1 MKVLQFITDSLGDAS
16 YLVVANGKAAAVDP
30 QRDVRPLLAA
40 AKEHNATIE
49 FVFET
54 HVHNDYLSGG
64 RELAALGAQVVAPA
78 KGELEFPHLPLEDG
92 GEVAFGGATL
102 RAVAAPG
109 HTYEHTAYLGLDE
122 RGQSRAAFTGGA
134 LLMGSAGRS
143 DLLGPAHT
151 AELTRLQWET
161 AQRIRGLLSP
171 AASLFP
177 THGAGSFCSTTGSA
191 MERSGPLATELTRN
205 PALTSLTAEEFAAI
219 QLATSAPIPGY
230 YQYMAPLNRKGPRV
244 YGEPPRPA
252 RLTPDEVASTTAN
265 VIDIR
270 PRLEFANAHIPGSI
284 DIEESNS
291 LLAYTGWI
299 IPFNAPIVLIA
310 HDEAQARRVTVDLFR
325 IGYEDVRG
333 YLPFR
338 DWQTAGRRV
347 DSLEHV
353 DAERARQ
360 ILRANEMPVLDTR
373 FASEHLEFPIPG
385 ALKLPFDELTSW
397 AGTAP
402 ARSLV
407 VCASGQRA
415 TMAASVLKKAGRDV
429 IALAEGGAEDLLA
442 G

>member
-1 MKVLQFITDSLGDAS
+1 MQVLQFITDSLGDAS
-16 YLVVANGKAAAVDP
+16 YLVVAGGKAAAVDA
-30 QRDVRPLLAA
+30 QRDVRPLVAA
-40 AKEHNATIE
+40 AKEHHATIE
-49 FVFET
+49 YVFET

-78 KGELEFPHLPLEDG
+78 QGKLEFPHLALEDG
-92 GEVAFGGATL
+92 DQIAFGGASL

-109 HTYEHTAYLGLDE
+109 HTYEHTAYIVLDE
-122 RGQSRAAFTGGA
+122 RGQAGAAFTGGA

-143 DLLGPAHT
+143 DLLGPEHT

-161 AQRIRGLLSP
+161 AQLIRGLLSP

-205 PALTSLTAEEFAAI
+205 PALTSLTAQEFAAI
-219 QLATSAPIPGY
+219 QLATSTPIPGY
-230 YQYMAPLNRKGPRV
+230 YQYMAPLNRRGPAV

-252 RLTPDEVASTTAN
+252 RLTPNDVATTAAT
-265 VIDIR
+265 VIDVR
-270 PRLEFANAHIPGSI
+270 PRLSFAQAHVPGSL

-299 IPFNAPIVLIA
+299 VPFNAAIVLIA
-310 HDEAQARRVTVDLFR
+310 NDEAQARRVTLDLFR

-333 YLPFR
+333 YLPFG
-338 DWQTAGRRV
+338 DWQTSGRPV
-347 DSLEHV
+347 ASLEHV
-353 DAERARQ
+353 NAERARQ
-360 ILRANEMPVLDTR
+360 ILRSNEMPVLDTR
-373 FASEHLEFPIPG
+373 FASEQLERPVPG

-397 AGTAP
+397 AATAP

-415 TMAASVLKKAGRDV
+415 TMAASVLKKAGREV
-429 IALAEGGAEDLLA
+429 IALVEGGAEDLLA
-442 G
+442 D